1 MDASHAL
8 RDTLESMTKVYHEE
22 TVPIEFG
29 AGPRVVPKGETLQ
42 GETVTEPTVVVDPAP
57 GDKFTDALS
66 GPEELRCITNTLS
79 HELEHI
85 RESELT
91 AKATFQEQYPTHP
104 EFAGGIV
111 NILEDQYIDYTRTR
125 RFPGLKTTEAFV
137 IEKLY
142 RDDDLWPPI
151 DGIETTP
158 KAMIEGVRQV
168 AFCGHAK
175 NITDCEDWLRE
186 FLARV
191 RPHIKEVR
199 REDSQPRRAE
209 IAHEVMEIADE
220 YLSDEDIQLPDTCEV
235 CDEAPPTI
243 IAPIR
248 GPVCEDCVSDA
259 HSPREHA
266 TDAEEADAETA
277 ADEADPSAGGR
288 GPSAGGPASSAGD
301 SGTAADDSEL
311 STGAADST
319 DGSPTVGAGG
329 PAAIAAGDGSAV
341 DESGSTDHPSTH
353 NGSSTAPPEAHSDDR
368 ASRPASL
375 TDGDLSAELSTMERL
390 ARDENVASWWD
401 VPDGIDHQS
410 VSSKDISRY
419 ERIKQATEV
428 DDDLLTEL
436 RKRRL
441 AAQESDHTRPQ
452 DDHLHST
459 NISKSDAWR
468 QLREDHRR
476 TFRKITTRDMP
487 VPSRVGTELNMD
499 NVVQRA
505 AGDTSR
511 DKLYDRSQTIARGG
525 RIVAV
530 SADMSGSMTEKQVK
544 LALAAIAE
552 AADMVGDD
560 FLATCWT
567 QTRTSRGGYEVKR
580 EDTGI
585 GVVCDHEEPFEWSQ
599 LDAFDTGGGTP
610 TADGID
616 ITVQL
621 IEDVQARE
629 KLLLV
634 VTDGAPN
641 SVYGA
646 PASSLTGGPVGD
658 AREVVE
664 RVRSKNV
671 KVIGLFVGESAEE
684 TAMAD
689 VFGDHGYVEASMDD
703 LAEEL
708 LGVYREQLRV

>member
-1 MDASHAL
+1 MDASQAL

-29 AGPRVVPKGETLQ
+29 DAPRVVPKSERFK
-42 GETVTEPTVVVDPAP
+42 GETVSEPTVVVDPAP
-57 GDKFTDALS
+57 GDKFNDSLS

-91 AKATFQEQYPTHP
+91 SKATFRKQYPTHR
-104 EFAGGIV
+104 EFAGGII

-142 RDDDLWPPI
+142 RDDNLWPPI
-151 DGIETTP
+151 DSIETTP
-158 KAMIEGVRQV
+158 KAMLEGVRQV

-175 NITDCEDWLRE
+175 GITGCEDWLRE
-186 FLARV
+186 FLALV

-209 IAHEVMEIADE
+209 LAHEVMAIAKE
-220 YLSDEDIQLPDTCEV
+220 YLPDKDIQLPDTCEV

-248 GPVCEDCVSDA
+248 GPVCGDCVSED
-259 HSPREHA
+259 HSPQEHD
-266 TDAEEADAETA
+266 TGDKDIDAETA
-277 ADEADPSAGGR
+277 DDQAATDDDTDSA
-288 GPSAGGPASSAGD
+288 AGD
-301 SGTAADDSEL
+301 SNL
-311 STGAADST
+311 STDDADST
-319 DGSPTVGAGG
+319 DKPSTVGAGG
-329 PAAIAAGDGSAV
+329 TAAIDTREGSGVDGS
-341 DESGSTDHPSTH
+341 GLTGHLSTP
-353 NGSSTAPPEAHSDDR
+353 NGSSIEPTGVHPGGGTGHSES
-368 ASRPASL
+368 A
-375 TDGDLSAELSTMERL
+375 TDGEVSAELSTMETL
-390 ARDENVASWWD
+390 AHNENVASWWD
-401 VPDGIDHQS
+401 VPDGIDHRS

-441 AAQESDHTRPQ
+441 AAQETDYTRSQ
-452 DDHLHST
+452 EHHLHST
-459 NISKSDAWR
+459 NLSKSDAWR

-487 VPSRVGTELNMD
+487 VPSRVGNKLNMD

-544 LALAAIAE
+544 LALAAIGE
-552 AADMVGDD
+552 AAGMVGDD

-567 QTRTSRGGYEVKR
+567 DISGPRGGYEVKR
-580 EDTGI
+580 DSTGI
-585 GVVCDHEEPFEWSQ
+585 GVVCDHDEAFEWSQ

-616 ITVQL
+616 ITSQL
-621 IEDVQARE
+621 IEDIHARE
-629 KLLLV
+629 KLLIV
-634 VTDGAPN
+634 ITDGAPN
-641 SVYGA
+641 SVYGDRT
-646 PASSLTGGPVGD
+646 SSLTGCPVGD
-658 AREVVE
+658 AREVVQKI
-664 RVRSKNV
+664 RSKNI
-671 KVIGLFVGESAEE
+671 KVIGLFVGRSAEK
-684 TAMAD
+684 TSMAD
-689 VFGDHGYVEASMDD
+689 IFGADGYVVASMDD